1 MITIES
7 VKQSVHA
14 DLPIDLNFIRKCSFF
29 DAPITDN

>member
-14 DLPIDLNFIRKCSFF
+14 ELPIDLDLLRRCSFF